1 MPNILELKDVSK
13 NFGKLQAVSDL
24 SFSVEKGH
32 IHSLIGPNGA
42 GKTTAFNLI
51 TGTLPLSGGQIFYEG
66 EDISKLQPHEIA
78 EKGICRSFQETFLFM
93 FSTVLDNIL
102 IGFHNYCT
110 AGPIREFFHTPSA
123 KKIDSECMD
132 KAMEIIKFMGLEK
145 IKYEMPVNLPHGHQ
159 KALGVC
165 IALATQPTLLLL
177 DEPVTGMN
185 PTETEEMVTRIRKI
199 RDNGTTIVLV
209 EHTMSVVMNISDKI
223 TVLNYGQKI
232 AEGQGEEIR
241 QNEEVIEAYLGKEED
256 DDATCN

>member
-24 SFSVEKGH
+24 NFTVNKGD

-51 TGTLPLSGGQIFYEG
+51 TGTLPISSGQILFEG
-66 EDISKLQPHEIA
+66 EDISKLEPHQIA

-93 FSTVLDNIL
+93 TSTVLENIL
-102 IGFHNYCT
+102 IGFHKYCQ
-110 AGPIREFFHTPSA
+110 AGPIKEFLHTPSA
-123 KKIDSECMD
+123 KKIDSECMQ
-132 KAMEIIKFMGLEK
+132 KAMEIIDFMDLGK
-145 IKYEMPVNLPHGHQ
+145 IKNEFAGNLPHGHQ

-165 IALATQPTLLLL
+165 IALAAQPVLLLL

-185 PTETEEMVTRIRKI
+185 PVETEEMVERIKKI
-199 RDNGTTIVLV
+199 REKGTTIVLV

-223 TVLNYGQKI
+223 TVLNYGKKI
-232 AEGQGEEIR
+232 AEGKGQDIR
-241 QNEEVIEAYLGKEED
+241 QNTEVIEAYLGRED